1 MPATLKSNMGA
12 SQIKAIF
19 QAEAHSALKDIG
31 VYVQSRAAKYPKQN
45 PKSTYRR
52 TGTLGRSIAVS
63 PVSEVSGGYR
73 VEVGTNIPYAEAVEK
88 GTGIY
93 GPQGQP
99 ITPKNAKALAWLAT
113 RGRMQRAGLSGG
125 VLVASGVRKSKGKLR
140 HDRNKDSMVIFAGS
154 VKGFPG
160 WHFMEKAFTGQ
171 QTKTYVQSRLKQFT
185 VRVKAQL
192 V

>member
-63 PVSEVSGGYR
+63 PVKQVAGGYR
-73 VEVGTNIPYAEAVEK
+73 VEVGTNIPYAEAVEV
-88 GTGIY
+88 GTGIF
-93 GPQGQP
+93 GPKGQP
-99 ITPKNAKALAWLAT
+99 ITPKNGKVLAWLAT
-113 RGRMQRAGLSGG
+113 RGRMQKAGVSGG
-125 VLVASGVRKSKGKLR
+125 TMIASGLGKSKGKLK
-140 HDRNKDSMVIFAGS
+140 HNPKYDLFAFAPS

-171 QTKTYVQSRLKQFT
+171 PTKTYMQNRLKQFT
-185 VRVKAQL
+185 VRIKAQL
-192 V
+192 G